1 MKRSTECSPQVPAK
15 KDHVA
20 RANEP
25 PPRRRL
31 TSGAVLVDVL
41 LCVFGALRREDL
53 EVLQLT
59 NRHFDSIIVSKLTG
73 TGPRRYLGILY
84 IHGYEKY
91 RIATPEYGK
100 KHGALMNCSSNEE
113 LTRRLHNSV
122 VRQIEF
128 MGAAMIDE
136 KFFNVLYQLRAVW
149 ECGYVNAPNYFAS
162 VELFRR
168 SFNELF
174 LCRTLDMSTFGSIDT
189 ESDGSDSDESPPKLP
204 EGESPTRLVD
214 FRAVQQCNYLEV
226 YGPNSLWTMTVADVV
241 EWLHGETTKT
251 EWPNKSRCMSVM
263 GGFNDYGP
271 LLEELKKKFFAAT
284 IAHPY
289 TLSLPNNYADEDW
302 PEDEL
307 YTNETTK
314 EQLRFYVYTG
324 ENVVIERE
332 PLE

>member
-1 MKRSTECSPQVPAK
+1 
-15 KDHVA
+15 
-20 RANEP
+20 
-25 PPRRRL
+25 
-31 TSGAVLVDVL
+31 
-41 LCVFGALRREDL
+41 
-53 EVLQLT
+53 
-59 NRHFDSIIVSKLTG
+59 
-73 TGPRRYLGILY
+73 
-84 IHGYEKY
+84 
-91 RIATPEYGK
+91 
-100 KHGALMNCSSNEE
+100 
-113 LTRRLHNSV
+113 
-122 VRQIEF
+122 
-128 MGAAMIDE
+128 MIDE

-271 LLEELKKKFFAAT
+271 LLEELKKVSKSVCSMQLNIKTAGRDGQTTPVPWRYARCKNPNFGIFW
-284 IAHPY
+284 PNFQENY
-289 TLSLPNNYADEDW
+289 RSNLS
-302 PEDEL
+302 
-307 YTNETTK
+307 K
-314 EQLRFYVYTG
+314 CRQKR
-324 ENVVIERE
+324 
-332 PLE
+332 